1 MKILF
6 NLAGFTS
13 LGIGIAGIFLPLIPT
28 VPLMLAAAYFFAKGS
43 DKFYKWLINHKI
55 FGKYIR
61 DYKSGSGI
69 PKHAKIK
76 AILLV
81 WTSITI
87 SIIIVKVQ
95 VVRILLLLISIA
107 LTYYLFN
114 LPTKE
119 SDKKTLL
126 FTEERD

>member
-6 NLAGFTS
+6 NLAGFAS
-13 LGIGIAGIFLPLIPT
+13 LGFGIIGMFLPLIPT
-28 VPLMLAAAYFFAKGS
+28 VPLILAAAYFFAKGS
-43 DKFYKWLINHKI
+43 DNFYNWLIEHKV

-87 SIIIVKVQ
+87 SIIIVKIQ
-95 VVRILLLLISIA
+95 VVQILLLLISLV
-107 LTYYLFN
+107 LTYYLFS

-119 SDKKTLL
+119 SDKQ
-126 FTEERD
+126 